1 MNRLAPC
8 TPEALANL
16 AAANGLVVQP
26 HPCGVAFVVVADV
39 LHYAVEPKPV
49 GEWRWDG
56 AA

>member
-1 MNRLAPC
+1 MNRLARC

-26 HPCGVAFVVVADV
+26 HPCGVAFVVVASV

-49 GEWRWDG
+49 GEWRWEV
-56 AA
+56 AS